1 MEEKR
6 YDPYTGYEITEE
18 EKKEQEQKGQ
28 GFSNQKS
35 TGNSNGIAL
44 AAMILGIISVVMMIT
59 CCCTPFAIIV
69 GIAAIVCFAVSPKN
83 MDGKKEKRATAGL
96 VCGIIGMVGSVIL
109 ILVFVFQVLLSEDFQ
124 RTFDKEFQSNYEQ
137 YMENEDDSF

>member
-28 GFSNQKS
+28 DFSNQKS
-35 TGNSNGIAL
+35 SGNSNGIAL
-44 AAMILGIISVVMMIT
+44 AAMILGIISIVMMIT

-83 MDGKKEKRATAGL
+83 MDGKKEKRATAGF
-96 VCGIIGMVGSVIL
+96 VCGIIGIVGSVIL
-109 ILVFVFQVLLSEDFQ
+109 ILVFVFQGLLSEDFQ